1 MRGEMHDMIRYE
13 EYNGGV
19 CNFFIPE
26 GKRDAFLFR
35 DAIFDLQGFFR
46 KEIAFNV
53 GKLIYMNLCY

>member
-26 GKRDAFLFR
+26 GKRDGFLFR

-46 KEIAFNV
+46 KEISFNV
-53 GKLIYMNLCY
+53 GKS